1 MKGVR
6 KMKTINIKIPLDI
19 ARDLDERAR
28 LNPQWLTSFIV
39 VNWSYVSLVKDKPI
53 EGLTYNYAFKVED
66 EIHKMVKL
74 KSVEFDIPMNELLG
88 RLLQRFYKVG
98 K

>member
-1 MKGVR
+1 
-6 KMKTINIKIPLDI
+6 MKTINIKIPLDI
-19 ARDLDERAR
+19 AQDLDDRAR

-39 VNWSYVSLVKDKPI
+39 VNWSYVSLVTDKPVV
-53 EGLTYNYAFKVED
+53 GMAYNYSFKVD
-66 EIHKMVKL
+66 DDIHKMVKL
-74 KSVEFDIPMNELLG
+74 KAVELDLPMNELLG